1 MDILSDDKFYLN
13 SVSCEEVGLYCDTL
27 PIPEMAQLRY
37 TTWNTGA
44 DEDRTAP
51 DDTFEDVEYTITAY
65 RFLPETLDNTAV
77 HEFLFKPQTL
87 QLSILPGVYFKI
99 RQVRVRTTTEY
110 DNRRIQYTIVFTL
123 APFRYAVDNPEI
135 TLDTPSGTAVV
146 VSGNRYSKPVFKVN
160 VPGQYLAPQSIILT
174 VNGQTI
180 TVGLPDQA
188 ETVIDSE
195 REIIYYNDQLLRDN
209 AVGKY
214 PLLSPGDNII
224 SWVVTAGVST
234 VKLIKNERWY

>member
-1 MDILSDDKFYLN
+1 MDILSDDVFYLN
-13 SVSCEEVGLYCDTL
+13 SVSSETVGLYCDTL
-27 PIPEMAQLRY
+27 PIPEMAQMRY
-37 TTWNTGA
+37 TTWNVGA

-65 RFLPETLDNTAV
+65 RFLPETLDNTSV
-77 HEFLFKPQTL
+77 HEYLFKPQTL

-123 APFRYAVDNPEI
+123 APFRYNVENPEI
-135 TLDTPSGTAVV
+135 TLDTPSGTVV
-146 VSGNRYSKPVFKVN
+146 EVSGNRYAKPVFKIN
-160 VPGQYLAPQSIILT
+160 VPGSILAPQNITLN

-180 TVGLPDQA
+180 YVDLPDQGI
-188 ETVIDSE
+188 TVIDSE
-195 REIIYYNDQLLRDN
+195 REIIYYGNQLLRNN

-214 PLLSPGDNII
+214 PLLSPGDNVI
-224 SWVVTAGVST
+224 SWAATSGVSEI
-234 VKLIKNERWY
+234 KLIKNERWY